1 MTSCPIRIE
10 ELDHP
15 EGGHAAIVFVAV
27 PVEQPTALTIRRFD
41 QIDDYLSENGWQSF
55 EVPVTP
61 SAIDVTDSEV
71 RVALGPAITQW
82 IEYGERLQFGLVG
95 TPLHGTAL
103 WPEIASYTGSTGHH
117 GRRLVA
123 GRGLGRVR
131 PAAPPIP
138 PPRPQPQPQP
148 ATVIAPLAPPTPVL
162 AAQPTDR
169 PVDAEPPRR
178 RGAMAMGFVAI
189 VAAGLVGFGVWQYR
203 ECGAVLCMNGN
214 APQPPAPPPTP
225 TPPPPAPPPPP
236 LPPPTPPAPTPVTPP
251 PPSLPAPAA
260 DQTPACSSPYDE
272 RCLAARTSEDIL
284 RDAQALMA
292 QGSLD
297 AGLLMLEYVVQRG
310 HPAGMV
316 ALGRL
321 YDPVGFQPGRPFQ
334 RPNPR
339 RAGELYGR
347 ALAAGDPDAAGL
359 RDALLAWLRVDAA
372 GGGATA
378 EDSRRTLEALE
389 APAAAP
395 R

>member
-10 ELDHP
+10 ELDDP
-15 EGGHAAIVFVAV
+15 EGGHAAIVFAAV
-27 PVEQPTALTIRRFD
+27 PSEQPTALTIRRFD

-61 SAIDVTDSEV
+61 LAIDVTGSEV
-71 RVALGPAITQW
+71 RVALGPSITQW
-82 IEYGERLQFGLVG
+82 IDYGERLQFGLVG
-95 TPLHGTAL
+95 TSLQGTAL
-103 WPEIASYTGSTGHH
+103 WPEIASYTGSTGQHR
-117 GRRLVA
+117 RRLVA
-123 GRGLGRVR
+123 GRRLGRAGV
-131 PAAPPIP
+131 AVPPVLP
-138 PPRPQPQPQP
+138 PPTPPRPQSLPLP
-148 ATVIAPLAPPTPVL
+148 ATVIAPQAPATIL
-162 AAQPTDR
+162 AAQPADR

-178 RGAMAMGFVAI
+178 RGAVAVGLAAL
-189 VAAGLVGFGVWQYR
+189 VAAGLAGAGVWQYR
-203 ECGAVLCMNGN
+203 ECGALLCLASD
-214 APQPPAPPPTP
+214 APQPPVAPVPPPP
-225 TPPPPAPPPPP
+225 PPPPPAPPAPPQ
-236 LPPPTPPAPTPVTPP
+236 PP
-251 PPSLPAPAA
+251 PPSPTPTPTPVAEPS
-260 DQTPACSSPYDE
+260 PACTSPYDE
-272 RCLAARTSEDIL
+272 RCLAARSPEDIL

-310 HPAGMV
+310 HAPGMV

-347 ALAAGDPDAAGL
+347 ALAAGDPDAAAL
-359 RDALLAWLRVDAA
+359 RDGLLAWLRADIAA
-372 GGGATA
+372 GGATA

-389 APAAAP
+389 TPSAPP